1 MKLNNKMK
9 LGITLA
15 IIVGFIVFLVAYP
28 LYIFKENEKKLEQA
42 ARDYFDFNQNELPT
56 GERVKTISLKF

>member
-28 LYIFKENEKKLEQA
+28 LYIFK
-42 ARDYFDFNQNELPT
+42 
-56 GERVKTISLKF
+56 